1 MRTNYLF
8 DVDGTLTP
16 PRGEMDKDFRR
27 FFVGK
32 WVGVQYIQNNGT
44 YLVTGSDRDKTV
56 EQVGQQIWRAVDG
69 VFQNCGNQLYEHGSL
84 VRESSWKMSRDLKID
99 LLDEI
104 TKSRWYG
111 TASNNIEERIGM
123 VNIST
128 IGRNVPHPLRKEYY
142 EWDNENLERKGI
154 VERLSEKHP
163 DIEFNIGGE
172 ISIDVHPVGC
182 DKSQA
187 LEQIGAGR
195 TIFFGDKC
203 TLGGNDCIICLKA
216 DVCHMISGWEETY
229 EIMKRYC

>member
-1 MRTNYLF
+1 MKTNYLF

-16 PRGEMDKDFRR
+16 PRESMDKNFHR
-27 FFVGK
+27 FFRGE
-32 WVGVQYIQNNGT
+32 WLGTQYTRDNGT
-44 YLVTGSDRDKTV
+44 YLITGSDKDKTI
-56 EQVGQQIWRAVDG
+56 GQIGHQIWRAVDG

-84 VRESSWKMSRDLKID
+84 VRESLWKMSRDLKID

-104 TKSRWYG
+104 TKSPWYG
-111 TASNNIEERIGM
+111 AASNNIEERIGM

-128 IGRNVPHPLRKEYY
+128 TGRNLPHPLRKKYY
-142 EWDNENLERKGI
+142 EWDNKNLERKGI
-154 VERLSEKHP
+154 IERLSKKHP

-172 ISIDVHPVGC
+172 ISIDAHPVGC

-216 DVCHMISGWEETY
+216 DVCHMVSGWEETY
-229 EIMKRYC
+229 EIMKGYC